1 MGAYL
6 VLVKDRA
13 VAVEELEWVDDV
25 ALDED
30 AHENCCGGPEACAD
44 RHFPEPGLEGEA
56 GLSAESSIPATHHLV
71 HGRAVSIDSVA
82 ISGYGLAIDD

>member
-1 MGAYL
+1 ML
-6 VLVKDRA
+6 EEDRA

-30 AHENCCGGPEACAD
+30 AHEDCCSGPEACAD
-44 RHFPEPGLEGEA
+44 GHFPEPCFEGEA

-71 HGRAVSIDSVA
+71 HGRAVSTDSVV
-82 ISGYGLAIDD
+82 ISWRGFRY

>member
-1 MGAYL
+1 MGVGPYL
-6 VLVKDRA
+6 VLEEDGA

-30 AHENCCGGPEACAD
+30 AHEDCCGGPEACAD
-44 RHFPEPGLEGEA
+44 GHFPEPCFEGEA

-71 HGRAVSIDSVA
+71 HGRRCRLIMW
-82 ISGYGLAIDD
+82 